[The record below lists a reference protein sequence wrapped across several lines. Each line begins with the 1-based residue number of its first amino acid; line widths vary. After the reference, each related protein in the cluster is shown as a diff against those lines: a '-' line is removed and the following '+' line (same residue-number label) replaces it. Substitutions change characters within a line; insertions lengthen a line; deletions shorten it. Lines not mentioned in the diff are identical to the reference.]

1 MNGATSKSYEAKVE
15 AADGLERRMT
25 IRVPAVEIERE
36 IDARLVKVGRTAKL
50 KGFRPGKVPQK
61 VVRQYYGGQ
70 VREEV
75 LNDVVRSTYS
85 RAIADQNLNP
95 AGGPRIEP
103 LATADAGAEHFG
115 YRATFEVYPEIT
127 LQPLGNLSLDVPA
140 VEIGESDLDAMIERL
155 RAQRVT
161 WHAVERT
168 AAERDRVVVDFVG
181 TIDGEPFQGGEG
193 KDVSIVIGG
202 GQVLAEFDQALR
214 GIAAGGKTNAAV
226 KFPADYPAEN
236 LAGKQAAFDISVQ
249 RVEEQQLPE
258 LDDAFATSFG
268 LTGGAALL
276 RSEVRKNM
284 ERELAERIRAET
296 KTRTFD
302 ALIKT
307 NEVAVPRALVNQEI
321 STLQADALRQMGSN
335 DPKQVPPARE
345 RFETLARRRVAVGLL
360 IQELLKQHKIRLDQS
375 RVDQRVKEI
384 AAPYEKPDEAAQ
396 YYRGNRGMMA
406 QIEAAVLE
414 DQVVDF
420 IVEHAMR
427 KTQTLT
433 FKEFMGA

>member
-1 MNGATSKSYEAKVE
+1 
-15 AADGLERRMT
+15 
-25 IRVPAVEIERE
+25 
-36 IDARLVKVGRTAKL
+36 
-50 KGFRPGKVPQK
+50 
-61 VVRQYYGGQ
+61 
-70 VREEV
+70 
-75 LNDVVRSTYS
+75 
-85 RAIADQNLNP
+85 
-95 AGGPRIEP
+95 
-103 LATADAGAEHFG
+103 
-115 YRATFEVYPEIT
+115 
-127 LQPLGNLSLDVPA
+127 VPA
-140 VEIGESDLDAMIERL
+140 VEIGEPDLDAMIERL
-155 RAQRVT
+155 RGQRVT
-161 WHAVERT
+161 WHAVERV
-168 AAERDRVVVDFVG
+168 AADRDRVVVDFVG

-193 KDVSIVIGG
+193 KDVSIVVGG

-214 GIAAGGKTNAAV
+214 GVAAGGKTTAAV
-226 KFPADYPAEN
+226 TFPSDYPAEN
-236 LAGKQAAFDISVQ
+236 LAGKQAAFEISVK

-268 LTGGAALL
+268 LAGGAALL

-307 NEVAVPRALVNQEI
+307 NEVTVPRALVDQEI
-321 STLQADALRQMGSN
+321 TTLQADALRQMGSN
-335 DPKQVPPARE
+335 DPKQAPARE
-345 RFETLARRRVAVGLL
+345 RFETLGRRRVAVGLL
-360 IQELLKQHKIRLDQS
+360 IQELLKQHKIKLDQT

-396 YYRGNRGMMA
+396 YYRGNRGMMV